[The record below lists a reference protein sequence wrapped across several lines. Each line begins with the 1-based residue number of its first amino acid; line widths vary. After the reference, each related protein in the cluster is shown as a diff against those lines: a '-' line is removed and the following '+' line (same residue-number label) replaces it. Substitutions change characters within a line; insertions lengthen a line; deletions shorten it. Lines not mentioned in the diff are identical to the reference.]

1 MFMKDASVEKE
12 KIEVDFVGDNVPDSV
27 KNFMPDVYKDGDRYV
42 CVLGSEPNSVTGE
55 GASVEEAMKSWDQ
68 AYQQKKK

>member
-1 MFMKDASVEKE
+1 MKDASVVKE
-12 KIEVDFVGDNVPDSV
+12 KLSVDFVGEQVPDSV

-55 GASVEEAMKSWDQ
+55 GATVEEAMNSWDK
-68 AYQQKKK
+68 AYREKKK